1 MKDNSARK
9 FSDIFLRSRY
19 DAGKTQAF
27 MAKAMNVS
35 VKTVQNW
42 EAGITCP
49 SQTQTFD
56 WFVKLGVQP
65 LPYYLDY
72 LYPDL
77 KKITADSSVEDVD
90 KALCEVIEQ
99 LSLPMKLRMLYVLSG
114 NHGSSVAALLELTVA
129 YLALP
134 LHGRIVITETVMN
147 KYKLD
152 GMSNDLRSADT
163 MPPDIDLILKAV
175 ERATNAML
183 DGKDNYTALPETE
196 EK

>member
-1 MKDNSARK
+1 MVDNSARK
-9 FSDIFLRSRY
+9 FSEVFLRSRY

-42 EAGITCP
+42 ETGVTCP
-49 SQTQTFD
+49 SQTETFD
-56 WFVKLGVQP
+56 WFIKLGVQP

-77 KKITADSSVEDVD
+77 KEITADSPAEDID
-90 KALCEVIEQ
+90 NALREVTEQ
-99 LSLPMKLRMLYVLSG
+99 LSLPMKQRMLYILSG
-114 NHGSSVAALLELTVA
+114 KHGSSVAALLELTAA

-134 LHGRIVITETVMN
+134 LHGRIVITDIVLS

-152 GMSNDLRSADT
+152 GMSNDLHTDAI
-163 MPPDIDLILKAV
+163 PPDIDLIVKAV
-175 ERATNAML
+175 ERATSAML
-183 DGKDNYTALPETE
+183 DGKENYTALPEME
-196 EK
+196 DE

>member
-1 MKDNSARK
+1 MDDNSARK
-9 FSDIFLRSRY
+9 FSEVFLRSRY

-42 EAGITCP
+42 ETGVTCP
-49 SQTQTFD
+49 SQTETFD
-56 WFVKLGVQP
+56 WFIKLGVQP

-77 KKITADSSVEDVD
+77 KEITADSPVEDID
-90 KALCEVIEQ
+90 NALREVTEQ
-99 LSLPMKLRMLYVLSG
+99 LSMPMKQRMLYILSG
-114 NHGSSVAALLELTVA
+114 KHGSSVAALLELTAA

-134 LHGRIVITETVMN
+134 LHGRIVITDIVLN

-152 GMSNDLRSADT
+152 GMSTDLHTDAI
-163 MPPDIDLILKAV
+163 PPDIDLIVKAV
-175 ERATNAML
+175 ERATSAML
-183 DGKDNYTALPETE
+183 DGKENYTALPEME
-196 EK
+196 DE

>member
-1 MKDNSARK
+1 MKDNDARK

-19 DAGKTQAF
+19 DAGKTQAY
-27 MAKAMNVS
+27 MAKAMDVS
-35 VKTVQNW
+35 IKTVQNW
-42 EAGITCP
+42 ESGITCP

-77 KKITADSSVEDVD
+77 KKMSADSTVEDID

-99 LSLPMKLRMLYVLSG
+99 LSLPMKQRLLYILSG
-114 NHGSSVAALLELTVA
+114 KHGSSVAALLELTAV

-134 LHGRIVITETVMN
+134 LHGRIVVTDIVLS
-147 KYKLD
+147 KFKLD
-152 GMSNDLRSADT
+152 GMSNDLHTADT
-163 MPPDIDLILKAV
+163 MPPDIDLIEKAV
-175 ERATNAML
+175 ERATSAML
-183 DGKDNYTALPETE
+183 DGKDNYTALPETR